1 MAAAPRVKRIP
12 PKKLHP
18 SKCPLSSGVGTGVVT
33 GAPGVEV
40 TEELSEVVVGV
51 VGTVVVVDDVEVVVE
66 SVDVVGVVVDV
77 VEGSSGV
84 VVAVD
89 DELVGSGLGVIVV
102 TSGSP
107 PD

>member
-51 VGTVVVVDDVEVVVE
+51 VGAVVVVDDVEVVVVVE

-77 VEGSSGV
+77 VEIV
-84 VVAVD
+84 VV
-89 DELVGSGLGVIVV
+89 
-102 TSGSP
+102 
-107 PD
+107 